1 MITSTPTTTNTAA
14 SDAIAEAVAGQLSG
28 KKFYQSRTF
37 WVNVIA
43 ASAMVVQ
50 ARYGFIIG
58 AEYQAVALSLVN
70 LVLRKVTSEPII
82 W

>member
-1 MITSTPTTTNTAA
+1 MSTSPTTNSAA

-43 ASAMVVQ
+43 AGAMVLQ

-58 AEYQAVALSLVN
+58 PEYQAVALSVVN
-70 LVLRKVTSEPII
+70 LVLRKVTSESII